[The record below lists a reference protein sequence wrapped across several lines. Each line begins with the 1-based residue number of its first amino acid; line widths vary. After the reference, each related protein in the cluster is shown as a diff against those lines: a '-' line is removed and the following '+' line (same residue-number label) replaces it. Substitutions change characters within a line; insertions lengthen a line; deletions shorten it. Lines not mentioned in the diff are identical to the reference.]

1 MASAPSSFSAAALE
15 KKLKDLNSSLQS
27 IQGVSQWLIH
37 YRRNAKTIVNVW
49 YKELQKG
56 SCNSQ
61 LLHCN
66 TYKDGSFIHCTIP
79 LHHSIT
85 PLRYTIAFLVRNL
98 NLFHSQTPTHALIAA
113 VSRKLT
119 LLYLAND
126 IIQNS
131 RKKGQE
137 YHTHFSKIMP
147 RALQQIA
154 K

>member
-61 LLHCN
+61 LLHCTTSFYRDGAFN
-66 TYKDGSFIHCTIP
+66 LPILTYPFQ
-79 LHHSIT
+79 
-85 PLRYTIAFLVRNL
+85 TIAIIVCKLDLFLAL
-98 NLFHSQTPTHALIAA
+98 MHTHTFIAA